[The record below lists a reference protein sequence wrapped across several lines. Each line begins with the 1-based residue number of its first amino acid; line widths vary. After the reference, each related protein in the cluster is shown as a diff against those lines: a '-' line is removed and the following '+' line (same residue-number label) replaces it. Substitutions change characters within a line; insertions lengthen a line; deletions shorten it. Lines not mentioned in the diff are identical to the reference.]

1 MVTKRRTQKRRV
13 QTRKRTQKM
22 RVKRRRTQKRVVK
35 RRRTQMR
42 MKGGAD
48 PGMDPGMEPKIDLNA
63 LKDMSL
69 ADQTAHFEAFLE
81 AAMVKKAQEEG
92 ITIEQLGKNIEK
104 EMNADDGKKKKE
116 MGMITHDGK
125 HYLIPEEDIPAYAA
139 GTLKVSVV
147 GDKVMLNRRLLTQV
161 L

>member
-42 MKGGAD
+42 MKGGVD
-48 PGMDPGMEPKIDLNA
+48 SGEIDLEA
-63 LKDMSL
+63 LEDMSL
-69 ADQTAHFEAFLE
+69 ADQAAHFEALLKE
-81 AAMVKKAQEEG
+81 SMVNKAQEEG
-92 ITIEQLGKNIEK
+92 ITIEELKKNIADD
-104 EMNADDGKKKKE
+104 MNAARAAGQEHKE

-139 GTLKVSVV
+139 GTLNVSVV
-147 GDKVMLNRRLLTQV
+147 GDKVMLNRRPLTQV